1 MSTVGTELFPITG
14 KIIIIKGE
22 RRFPEEAKCAE
33 MNEKRQQA
41 AGFLREYAILCRSE
55 DVINEQM
62 CVIDRAVQGASD
74 GDVPDDRFN
83 DQIGQREELRLRLAV
98 VKMRREMISGM
109 VDRLPP
115 RQRIVIGRF
124 FITGGSGHAA
134 DDIME
139 WLAIEKSQVYRIK
152 DAALDSIYRMMTD
165 GSVGA
170 AMVE

>member
-41 AGFLREYAILCRSE
+41 AEFLREYAILCRSE
-55 DVINEQM
+55 DVMQ
-62 CVIDRAVQGASD
+62 D
-74 GDVPDDRFN
+74 GKRYHHILNPADGYPVESN
-83 DQIGQREELRLRLAV
+83 GELGEGVCSRNGYSVL
-98 VKMRREMISGM
+98 E
-109 VDRLPP
+109 D
-115 RQRIVIGRF
+115 
-124 FITGGSGHAA
+124 GGSLIVNDEGWVEQRP
-134 DDIME
+134 DGVTDIYSME
-139 WLAIEKSQVYRIK
+139 GFRIK

-165 GSVGA
+165 GSAGA